1 MAIVG
6 SIQAGI
12 HGDYGILLSKSV
24 IDGIS
29 SISLATALGVGVAFA
44 ALPVL
49 IYQGGITLLAGAAAA
64 FLQESVITEMSAVG
78 GCIIIGI
85 GLNVLGLPKAPL
97 KVGNMLP
104 AVFLPLAYLP
114 LADWMTQ
121 IMH

>member
-1 MAIVG
+1 
-6 SIQAGI
+6 
-12 HGDYGILLSKSV
+12 
-24 IDGIS
+24 
-29 SISLATALGVGVAFA
+29 VGVAFA

-85 GLNVLGLPKAPL
+85 GLNVLGLPKTPL

-114 LADWMTQ
+114 LANWMTQ